1 MISILG
7 VAFDAHS
14 SFVRG
19 AAEGPAAIRAAFHS
33 GSANYWS
40 EDGRDLGR
48 PGLFRDAGDVRV
60 FDEIEPAATKLLDG
74 PLISFGGDHSITYP
88 LLRAVRRRYPRLT
101 ILHIDAHADLYDEF
115 EGSRLSHAC
124 PFARIMEEGLADRL
138 VQVGLRT
145 VTGHHREQAARFGVE
160 MHEMK
165 DWRGSLPLHF
175 DTPVYVS
182 LDLDGL
188 DPAFAPGVAHPEP
201 GGLTTREVLELLHSI
216 DAPLAGADIV
226 ELNPPRDPLGITA
239 MAAAKFFKEI
249 AARML
254 G

>member
-1 MISILG
+1 VIAILG
-7 VAFDAHS
+7 VAFDGHS
-14 SFVRG
+14 SFLRG
-19 AAEGPAAIRAAFHS
+19 AADGPAAIRAAFRS
-33 GSANYWS
+33 PSANSWS
-40 EDGRDLGR
+40 ERGVDLGR
-48 PGLFRDAGDVRV
+48 PGLFRDAGDIRE
-60 FDEIEPAATKLLDG
+60 FGAIESAAAALLEQ
-74 PLISFGGDHSITYP
+74 PLITLGGDHSITYP
-88 LLRAVRRRYPRLT
+88 LLKAVRRRNPRLT

-145 VTGHHREQAARFGVE
+145 VTRHHREQAARFGVE

-165 DWRGSLPLHF
+165 DWRGSF
-175 DTPVYVS
+175 RFASDTPVYLS
-182 LDLDGL
+182 LDLDAL
-188 DPAFAPGVAHPEP
+188 DPAFAPGVAHHEP
-201 GGLTTREVLELLHSI
+201 GGLSTREVLHLIQGVE
-216 DAPLAGADIV
+216 APLAAADIV
-226 ELNPPRDPLGITA
+226 ELNPARDPSGITA